1 MFNDFTIFLW
11 LLKLGALI
19 NLYFLVNTFALSST
33 VVEAHILI
41 SARIL
46 FAVEMPNLNRTLT
59 LSSISLRR
67 LVLKVSFIFPGRRNF
82 QYRCLYWILSLYT
95 LKLLQVLFD
104 ACPHESQTLK
114 DCSINTT
121 DRPPYSHPGKETRL
135 PIERVSLL
143 HTGISCHFP

>member
-46 FAVEMPNLNRTLT
+46 FAVEMPNLN
-59 LSSISLRR
+59 
-67 LVLKVSFIFPGRRNF
+67 LVIHLFP
-82 QYRCLYWILSLYT
+82 
-95 LKLLQVLFD
+95 
-104 ACPHESQTLK
+104 
-114 DCSINTT
+114 
-121 DRPPYSHPGKETRL
+121 ET
-135 PIERVSLL
+135 S
-143 HTGISCHFP
+143 T